1 MTPSDEFF
9 DLEDGVID
17 ELNGGSV
24 LCPVCRRYSFKQTL
38 KYVPSVF
45 VQAEMIEKGEE
56 WPEEYM
62 GWICP
67 NGCTK
72 AQMK

>member
-1 MTPSDEFF
+1 MAWRGDFF
-9 DLEDGVID
+9 DPEDA
-17 ELNGGSV
+17 LNYQGDM
-24 LCPVCRRYSFKQTL
+24 LCPVCLSSLKQIPKSFR
-38 KYVPSVF
+38 SVF

-56 WPEEYM
+56 WPKEDM